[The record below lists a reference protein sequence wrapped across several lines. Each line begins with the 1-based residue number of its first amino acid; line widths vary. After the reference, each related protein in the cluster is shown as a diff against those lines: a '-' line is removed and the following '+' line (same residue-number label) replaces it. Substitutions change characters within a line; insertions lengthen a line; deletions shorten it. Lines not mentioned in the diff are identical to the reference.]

1 MFKQNIRTD
10 LSLPLQVYST
20 GIGLPK
26 SRVVRKQSLNGE
38 IHLIL
43 PESMFDETK
52 ETAKDLDEAEIR
64 KIMKKEV
71 SKPLL
76 LLRAE

>member
-1 MFKQNIRTD
+1 
-10 LSLPLQVYST
+10 V
-20 GIGLPK
+20 IGLPK
-26 SRVVRKQSLNGE
+26 SRAVRKRSPNGE

-43 PESMFDETK
+43 QEYAFEDTG
-52 ETAKDLDEAEIR
+52 ETAEDFDEAEIR
-64 KIMKKEV
+64 KIMKKEA

>member
-1 MFKQNIRTD
+1 
-10 LSLPLQVYST
+10 
-20 GIGLPK
+20 LPK
-26 SRVVRKQSLNGE
+26 SRVVRKRSLNGE

-43 PESMFDETK
+43 PESMFVETK
-52 ETAKDLDEAEIR
+52 ETEDFDEAEIR
-64 KIMKKEV
+64 KIMKKEA

>member
-1 MFKQNIRTD
+1 VT
-10 LSLPLQVYST
+10 
-20 GIGLPK
+20 GLPK
-26 SRVVRKQSLNGE
+26 SRWLRKRSVDGE

-43 PESMFDETK
+43 PEYMFVETM
-52 ETAKDLDEAEIR
+52 EPAEDLEEAEIR
-64 KIMKKEV
+64 KIMKKEA